1 MLDLN
6 VVLSEVMLSLLMKVR
21 NVVTNINVSTDEEDA
36 NTTSRIELGRPQRCA
51 HWFTFSPVKF
61 SLLHNLSF
69 NRIFAYLRS
78 Q

>member
-1 MLDLN
+1 MLDLD

-51 HWFTFSPVKF
+51 HWFTFSPVKSF

-69 NRIFAYLRS
+69 NRIFAY
-78 Q
+78 